1 MSSGGA
7 GIADMQVRFD
17 GCPALSG
24 LLRGAGCKKG
34 NRMESRDDPVVIRHR
49 ELERYANAALKA
61 GRIMMES
68 GASVSVVHRGITMI
82 ARGFGVETIGLRS
95 GYTSIAMTVHV
106 ADQTITRMLQVGR
119 LGVNHRL
126 DLAVRQLCAR
136 AEKGGMSVEEVEAEL
151 ARLVRET
158 PRHPA
163 WFTAVAVGLACAS
176 FGRLLGVDWLAFGP
190 VWLAGAIGQY
200 LRHHLLHRGVNIFI
214 VAGAIA
220 FLSATL
226 GGLGAIALQS
236 ATVQL
241 AMMASILLLVPGV
254 PSTNAQTDIM
264 DGYPTIGSARAVW
277 VLMIMLFAATGVW
290 FAEELLGTRG

>member
-1 MSSGGA
+1 MGT
-7 GIADMQVRFD
+7 V
-17 GCPALSG
+17 
-24 LLRGAGCKKG
+24 
-34 NRMESRDDPVVIRHR
+34 DDPVVVRHR
-49 ELERYANAALKA
+49 ELERYATVALKA

-95 GYTSIAMTVHV
+95 GYTSIAMTVHA

-126 DLAVRQLCAR
+126 DLAVRELCSR
-136 AEKGGMSVEEVEAEL
+136 AEKGGMTVEAIESEL

-158 PRHPA
+158 PRHSP
-163 WFTAVAVGLACAS
+163 WFTAIAVGLACTS
-176 FGRLLGVDWLAFGP
+176 FGRLLGIDWLAFGP
-190 VWLAGAIGQY
+190 VWIAGAIGQY
-200 LRHHLLHRGVNIFI
+200 IRHHLLHRGVNIFI

-226 GGLGAIALQS
+226 GGLGSMAVQS
-236 ATVQL
+236 GTVQL

-264 DGYPTIGSARAVW
+264 DGYPTMGSARAVW
-277 VLMIMLFAATGVW
+277 VLMIMLFAATGIW
-290 FAEELLGTRG
+290 FAEELLGMRS